1 MAQKIN
7 AMKAFQC
14 KQQYRSNRLYYACH
28 IPPNSSN
35 NLHSC
40 QGLCMEYFLE
50 QNRCVIQ
57 TSLNIYNWIQKLVP
71 KRKQEKQLKK
81 MRNHP
86 EGKKN
91 RNGNIKWV
99 SLLETM
105 ISIIGKL
112 GICFKKKNRLQPHRQ
127 VSSQNSLKK
136 NNPTLYEA
144 ENYKLLKQ

>member
-112 GICFKKKNRLQPHRQ
+112 GICFKKKKQTATSQASFKSKFIKKKQPY
-127 VSSQNSLKK
+127 SIWGW
-136 NNPTLYEA
+136 
-144 ENYKLLKQ
+144 KL